1 MTKAKVRPVSTGM
14 DRAAMLAL
22 VKTTRD
28 VARKS
33 SEKTDARLAEFSK
46 VHAACN

>member
-1 MTKAKVRPVSTGM
+1 MAKAKVRPVSTGM

-22 VKTTRD
+22 VKTTRA

-33 SEKTDARLAEFSK
+33 SKETDARLAEFSK
-46 VHAACN
+46 AHAACN

>member
-1 MTKAKVRPVSTGM
+1 MANVKIRPVSTGM

-33 SEKTDARLAEFSK
+33 SKETDARLAEYNK
-46 VHAACN
+46 AHAACN